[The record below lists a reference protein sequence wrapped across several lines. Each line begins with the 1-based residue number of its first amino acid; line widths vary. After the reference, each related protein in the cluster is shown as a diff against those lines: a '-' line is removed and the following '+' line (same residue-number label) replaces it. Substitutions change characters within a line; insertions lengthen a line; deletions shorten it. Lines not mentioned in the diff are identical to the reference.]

1 MEDNKLLR
9 YEAEKKSLIIAFVLT
24 FFFGPFGLLYTSFWA
39 MCAMLFILFLIV
51 AAGGWAG
58 ILALGLGGSLIYWG
72 ICVIIGVFSANSHNQ
87 ELLRK
92 IMNEGQKEDFTNEN
106 RNKIEE
112 KKEYKEIETLQEE
125 KKEIGYSN
133 QTPKKK
139 EYDKADRF
147 VIQWIKWCSIV
158 AAILLFLGYFDFFG
172 WFQEKSQSDYI
183 KNEITIGKTS
193 GNSTAEK
200 KPAILSDT
208 IRLKTDSVCLNMNPF
223 TFKTG
228 LILTDVS
235 SEIQLSNSS
244 SLGANIYLILNFKNI
259 SAQKFK
265 KDIKVTWK
273 IRDPKTGAIKYDG
286 TNILDFEASINPNE
300 SWMKEINILECTAM
314 YNKKLNILIE
324 LDEIPVEDIT
334 IRPKY

>member
-92 IMNEGQKEDFTNEN
+92 IMNEGQITNKEKNLNAEIRPIINKEITEDTNVIKSQNTVSKEDINTKVSDKWRRFCSLF
-106 RNKIEE
+106 IA
-112 KKEYKEIETLQEE
+112 ITLFFYYFYH
-125 KKEIGYSN
+125 IG
-133 QTPKKK
+133 
-139 EYDKADRF
+139 
-147 VIQWIKWCSIV
+147 V
-158 AAILLFLGYFDFFG
+158 FD

-183 KNEITIGKTS
+183 KNEVTIGKTS

>member
-92 IMNEGQKEDFTNEN
+92 IMNEGQITNKEKTLNAEIRPIINKEITEETNVIKSQNTVSKEDINT
-106 RNKIEE
+106 KVA
-112 KKEYKEIETLQEE
+112 
-125 KKEIGYSN
+125 
-133 QTPKKK
+133 
-139 EYDKADRF
+139 DK
-147 VIQWIKWCSIV
+147 WIMYC
-158 AAILLFLGYFDFFG
+158 LLFAGITLTFYYFYHIGVFD

-183 KNEITIGKTS
+183 KNEVTIGKTS

>member
-92 IMNEGQKEDFTNEN
+92 IMNEGQITNKEKTLNAEIRPIINKEITEDTNVIKSQNTVSKEDINT
-106 RNKIEE
+106 KVA
-112 KKEYKEIETLQEE
+112 
-125 KKEIGYSN
+125 
-133 QTPKKK
+133 
-139 EYDKADRF
+139 DK
-147 VIQWIKWCSIV
+147 WIMYC
-158 AAILLFLGYFDFFG
+158 LLFAGITLTFYYFYHIGVFD

-183 KNEITIGKTS
+183 KNEVTIGKTS

-314 YNKKLNILIE
+314 YNKKLNILIV

>member
-92 IMNEGQKEDFTNEN
+92 IMNEGQITNKEKTLNAEIRPIINKEITENTNVIKSQNTVSKEDINT
-106 RNKIEE
+106 KVA
-112 KKEYKEIETLQEE
+112 
-125 KKEIGYSN
+125 
-133 QTPKKK
+133 
-139 EYDKADRF
+139 DK
-147 VIQWIKWCSIV
+147 WIMYC
-158 AAILLFLGYFDFFG
+158 LLFAGITLTFYYFYHIGVFD

-183 KNEITIGKTS
+183 KNEVTIGKTS

>member
-58 ILALGLGGSLIYWG
+58 VLALGLGGSLIYWG

-92 IMNEGQKEDFTNEN
+92 IMNEGQITNKEKNLNAEIRPIINKEITEDTNVIKSQNTVSKEDINTKFA
-106 RNKIEE
+106 
-112 KKEYKEIETLQEE
+112 
-125 KKEIGYSN
+125 
-133 QTPKKK
+133 
-139 EYDKADRF
+139 DK
-147 VIQWIKWCSIV
+147 WIMYC
-158 AAILLFLGYFDFFG
+158 LLFAGITLTFYYFYHIGVFD

-183 KNEITIGKTS
+183 KNEVTIGKTS

>member
-92 IMNEGQKEDFTNEN
+92 IMNEGQITNKEKTLNAEIRPIINKEITEDTNVIKSQNTVSKEDINTKVSDKWRRFCSLF
-106 RNKIEE
+106 IA
-112 KKEYKEIETLQEE
+112 ITLFFYYFYH
-125 KKEIGYSN
+125 IG
-133 QTPKKK
+133 
-139 EYDKADRF
+139 
-147 VIQWIKWCSIV
+147 V
-158 AAILLFLGYFDFFG
+158 FD

-244 SLGANIYLILNFKNI
+244 NLGANIYLILNFKNI

-273 IRDPKTGAIKYDG
+273 IRDPKTGSIKYDG

>member
-1 MEDNKLLR
+1 
-9 YEAEKKSLIIAFVLT
+9 
-24 FFFGPFGLLYTSFWA
+24 
-39 MCAMLFILFLIV
+39 
-51 AAGGWAG
+51 
-58 ILALGLGGSLIYWG
+58 
-72 ICVIIGVFSANSHNQ
+72 
-87 ELLRK
+87 
-92 IMNEGQKEDFTNEN
+92 MNEGQITNKEKTLNAEIRPIINKEITEDTNVIKSQNTVSKEDINTKVSDKWRRFCSLF
-106 RNKIEE
+106 IA
-112 KKEYKEIETLQEE
+112 ITLFFYYFYH
-125 KKEIGYSN
+125 IG
-133 QTPKKK
+133 
-139 EYDKADRF
+139 
-147 VIQWIKWCSIV
+147 V
-158 AAILLFLGYFDFFG
+158 FD

-244 SLGANIYLILNFKNI
+244 NLGANIYLILNFKNI

-273 IRDPKTGAIKYDG
+273 IRDPKTGSIKYDG

>member
-1 MEDNKLLR
+1 
-9 YEAEKKSLIIAFVLT
+9 
-24 FFFGPFGLLYTSFWA
+24 

-92 IMNEGQKEDFTNEN
+92 IMNEGQITNKEKTLNAEIRPIINKEITEDTNVIKSQNTVSKEDINT
-106 RNKIEE
+106 KVA
-112 KKEYKEIETLQEE
+112 
-125 KKEIGYSN
+125 
-133 QTPKKK
+133 
-139 EYDKADRF
+139 DK
-147 VIQWIKWCSIV
+147 WIMYC
-158 AAILLFLGYFDFFG
+158 LLFAGITLTFYYFYHIGVFD

-183 KNEITIGKTS
+183 KNEVTIGKTS

>member
-92 IMNEGQKEDFTNEN
+92 IMNEGQITNKEKILNAEIRPIINKEITEDTNVIKSQNTVSKEDINT
-106 RNKIEE
+106 KVA
-112 KKEYKEIETLQEE
+112 
-125 KKEIGYSN
+125 
-133 QTPKKK
+133 
-139 EYDKADRF
+139 DK
-147 VIQWIKWCSIV
+147 WIMYC
-158 AAILLFLGYFDFFG
+158 LLFAGITLTFYYFYHIGVFD

-183 KNEITIGKTS
+183 KNEVTIGKTS

-223 TFKTG
+223 TYKSG
-228 LILTDVS
+228 L
-235 SEIQLSNSS
+235 
-244 SLGANIYLILNFKNI
+244 LITKVGG
-259 SAQKFK
+259 K
-265 KDIKVTWK
+265 IKVSTFGY
-273 IRDPKTGAIKYDG
+273 PGIKGY
-286 TNILDFEASINPNE
+286 LRLPRAFRSL
-300 SWMKEINILECTAM
+300 S
-314 YNKKLNILIE
+314 
-324 LDEIPVEDIT
+324 
-334 IRPKY
+334 RPSSP

>member
-72 ICVIIGVFSANSHNQ
+72 ICIIIGVFSANSHNQ

-92 IMNEGQKEDFTNEN
+92 IMNEGQITNKEKNLNAEIRPIINEEITEETNVIKSQNTVSKEDINTKFA
-106 RNKIEE
+106 
-112 KKEYKEIETLQEE
+112 
-125 KKEIGYSN
+125 
-133 QTPKKK
+133 
-139 EYDKADRF
+139 DK
-147 VIQWIKWCSIV
+147 WIMYCLLF
-158 AAILLFLGYFDFFG
+158 AAITLTFYYFYHIGVFD

-183 KNEITIGKTS
+183 KNEVTLGKTS

-286 TNILDFEASINPNE
+286 SSRLDFDASINPNE
-300 SWMKEINILECTAM
+300 SWIKEINILECTAM

-324 LDEIPVEDIT
+324 LDEVPVENIT

>member
-92 IMNEGQKEDFTNEN
+92 IMNEGQITNKEKTLNAEIRPIINKEITEDTNVIKSQNTVSKEDINTKFA
-106 RNKIEE
+106 
-112 KKEYKEIETLQEE
+112 
-125 KKEIGYSN
+125 
-133 QTPKKK
+133 
-139 EYDKADRF
+139 DK
-147 VIQWIKWCSIV
+147 WIMYC
-158 AAILLFLGYFDFFG
+158 LLFAGITLTFYYFYHIGVFD

-183 KNEITIGKTS
+183 KNEVTIGKTS

>member
-1 MEDNKLLR
+1 MEENKLLR

-39 MCAMLFILFLIV
+39 MCAMLSILFLIV

-92 IMNEGQKEDFTNEN
+92 IMNEGQITNKEKTLNAEIRPIINNEITEETNVIKSQNTVSKEDINTKFA
-106 RNKIEE
+106 
-112 KKEYKEIETLQEE
+112 
-125 KKEIGYSN
+125 
-133 QTPKKK
+133 
-139 EYDKADRF
+139 DK
-147 VIQWIKWCSIV
+147 WIMYC
-158 AAILLFLGYFDFFG
+158 LLFAGITLTFYYFYHIGVFD

-183 KNEITIGKTS
+183 KNEVTIGKTS

-200 KPAILSDT
+200 KPVILSDT

-273 IRDPKTGAIKYDG
+273 IRDPKTGSIKYDG
-286 TNILDFEASINPNE
+286 TSILDFEASINPNE
-300 SWMKEINILECTAM
+300 SWMKEINILECTVM

-334 IRPKY
+334 IKPKY

>member
-92 IMNEGQKEDFTNEN
+92 IMNEGQITNKEKPLNAEIRPIINKEITEDTNVIKSQNTVSKEDINT
-106 RNKIEE
+106 KVA
-112 KKEYKEIETLQEE
+112 
-125 KKEIGYSN
+125 
-133 QTPKKK
+133 
-139 EYDKADRF
+139 DK
-147 VIQWIKWCSIV
+147 WIMYC
-158 AAILLFLGYFDFFG
+158 LLFAGITLTFYYFYHIGVFD

-183 KNEITIGKTS
+183 KNEVTIGKTS

>member
-92 IMNEGQKEDFTNEN
+92 IMNEGQITNKEKTLNAEIRPIINKEITEETNVIKSQNTVSKEDINTKFA
-106 RNKIEE
+106 
-112 KKEYKEIETLQEE
+112 
-125 KKEIGYSN
+125 
-133 QTPKKK
+133 
-139 EYDKADRF
+139 DK
-147 VIQWIKWCSIV
+147 WIMYC
-158 AAILLFLGYFDFFG
+158 LLFAGITLTFYYFYHIGIFD

-183 KNEITIGKTS
+183 KNEVTIGKTS

-223 TFKTG
+223 TYKSG
-228 LILTDVS
+228 LLITKVGGKIKVS
-235 SEIQLSNSS
+235 NDSD
-244 SLGANIYLILNFKNI
+244 LGAYIYLQLNIKNI
-259 SAQKFK
+259 GDKSFSDK
-265 KDIKVTWK
+265 IEVSWKVK
-273 IRDPKTGAIKYDG
+273 EKGSDVIRFTGSSYLYFDAAIKPGETWAKEVQVLTCTPLYNDKLTFSISADG
-286 TNILDFEASINPNE
+286 
-300 SWMKEINILECTAM
+300 
-314 YNKKLNILIE
+314 
-324 LDEIPVEDIT
+324 IPMEDIT
-334 IRPKY
+334 IRPRY

>member
-1 MEDNKLLR
+1 
-9 YEAEKKSLIIAFVLT
+9 
-24 FFFGPFGLLYTSFWA
+24 
-39 MCAMLFILFLIV
+39 
-51 AAGGWAG
+51 
-58 ILALGLGGSLIYWG
+58 
-72 ICVIIGVFSANSHNQ
+72 
-87 ELLRK
+87 
-92 IMNEGQKEDFTNEN
+92 MNEGQITNKEKTLNAEIRPIINKEITEDTNVIKSQNTVSKEDINT
-106 RNKIEE
+106 KVA
-112 KKEYKEIETLQEE
+112 
-125 KKEIGYSN
+125 
-133 QTPKKK
+133 
-139 EYDKADRF
+139 DK
-147 VIQWIKWCSIV
+147 WIMYC
-158 AAILLFLGYFDFFG
+158 LLFAGITLTFYYFYHIGVFD

-183 KNEITIGKTS
+183 KNEVTIGKTS

>member
-92 IMNEGQKEDFTNEN
+92 IMNEGQITNKEKTLNAEIRPIINKEITEDTNVIKSQNTVSKEDINTKVSDKWRRFCSLF
-106 RNKIEE
+106 IA
-112 KKEYKEIETLQEE
+112 ITLFFYYFYH
-125 KKEIGYSN
+125 IG
-133 QTPKKK
+133 
-139 EYDKADRF
+139 
-147 VIQWIKWCSIV
+147 V
-158 AAILLFLGYFDFFG
+158 FD

-183 KNEITIGKTS
+183 KNEVTIGKTS

>member
-92 IMNEGQKEDFTNEN
+92 IMNEGQITNKEKTLNAEIRPIINKEITEDTNVIKSQNTVSKEDINT
-106 RNKIEE
+106 KVA
-112 KKEYKEIETLQEE
+112 
-125 KKEIGYSN
+125 
-133 QTPKKK
+133 
-139 EYDKADRF
+139 DK
-147 VIQWIKWCSIV
+147 WIMYC
-158 AAILLFLGYFDFFG
+158 LLFAGITLTFYYFYHIGVFD

-183 KNEITIGKTS
+183 KNEVTIGKTS
-193 GNSTAEK
+193 GNSTVEK

>member
-92 IMNEGQKEDFTNEN
+92 IMNEGQITNKEKTLNAEIRPIINKEITEDTNVIKSQNTVSKEDINT
-106 RNKIEE
+106 KVA
-112 KKEYKEIETLQEE
+112 
-125 KKEIGYSN
+125 
-133 QTPKKK
+133 
-139 EYDKADRF
+139 DK
-147 VIQWIKWCSIV
+147 WIMYC
-158 AAILLFLGYFDFFG
+158 LLFAGITLTFYYFYHIGVFD

-183 KNEITIGKTS
+183 KNEVTIGKTS

-286 TNILDFEASINPNE
+286 TNILDF
-300 SWMKEINILECTAM
+300 
-314 YNKKLNILIE
+314 
-324 LDEIPVEDIT
+324 
-334 IRPKY
+334 

>member
-92 IMNEGQKEDFTNEN
+92 IMNEGQITNKEKTLNAEIRPIINKEITEDTNVIKSQNTVSKEDINT
-106 RNKIEE
+106 KVA
-112 KKEYKEIETLQEE
+112 
-125 KKEIGYSN
+125 
-133 QTPKKK
+133 
-139 EYDKADRF
+139 DK
-147 VIQWIKWCSIV
+147 WIMYC
-158 AAILLFLGYFDFFG
+158 LLFAGITLTFYYFYHIGVFD

-183 KNEITIGKTS
+183 KNEVTIGKTS

-200 KPAILSDT
+200 KTAILSDT

>member
-1 MEDNKLLR
+1 
-9 YEAEKKSLIIAFVLT
+9 
-24 FFFGPFGLLYTSFWA
+24 
-39 MCAMLFILFLIV
+39 MLFILFLIV

-92 IMNEGQKEDFTNEN
+92 IMNEGQITNKEKTLNAEIRPIINKEITEDTNVIKSQNTVSKEDINT
-106 RNKIEE
+106 KVA
-112 KKEYKEIETLQEE
+112 
-125 KKEIGYSN
+125 
-133 QTPKKK
+133 
-139 EYDKADRF
+139 DK
-147 VIQWIKWCSIV
+147 WIMYC
-158 AAILLFLGYFDFFG
+158 LLFAGITLTFYYFYHIGVFD

-183 KNEITIGKTS
+183 KNEVTIGKTS

>member
-92 IMNEGQKEDFTNEN
+92 IMNEGQITNKEKTLNAEIRPIINKEITEDTNVIKSQNTVSKEDINT
-106 RNKIEE
+106 KVA
-112 KKEYKEIETLQEE
+112 
-125 KKEIGYSN
+125 
-133 QTPKKK
+133 
-139 EYDKADRF
+139 DK
-147 VIQWIKWCSIV
+147 WIMYC
-158 AAILLFLGYFDFFG
+158 LLFAGITLTFYYFYHIGVFD

-183 KNEITIGKTS
+183 KNEVTIGKTS

-314 YNKKLNILIE
+314 YNKKLKAVFHKFFFVCRNH
-324 LDEIPVEDIT
+324 
-334 IRPKY
+334 